1 MSTSDSHPDLVSK
14 PLDERALAQIERNLD
29 FGHGPSW
36 ALLAECRSLREQVET
51 HKRERDFEVSSY
63 ARENEEL
70 RAQVSALQAE
80 SMAAQVAAKLADD
93 TVARLRAERDEA
105 RRAWRV
111 VDGNHALRAQAEARR
126 ALDRLLGGA
135 E

>member
-63 ARENEEL
+63 VEEN
-70 RAQVSALQAE
+70 
-80 SMAAQVAAKLADD
+80 AK
-93 TVARLRAERDEA
+93 LRAERDEVRKA
-105 RRAWRV
+105 WRAWEAARD
-111 VDGNHALRAQAEARR
+111 DGRFSSRFPETIEEAEADVAAAKA

>member
-14 PLDERALAQIERNLD
+14 PLDERALAQIERSLD

-36 ALLAECRSLREQVET
+36 ALLAECRRLREEVET
-51 HKRERDFEVSSY
+51 HKRERDLEVSSY
-63 ARENEEL
+63 VEEN
-70 RAQVSALQAE
+70 Q
-80 SMAAQVAAKLADD
+80 
-93 TVARLRAERDEA
+93 RLRAERDEVRKHIAVVKAA
-105 RRAWRV
+105 RKAFRDA
-111 VDGNHALRAQAEARR
+111 GELQHAEWGDCGACRTERTATEAYEA